1 MKNPTQN
8 VLNFSNVPSFTS
20 GLQEAIDALPESG
33 GVVEVPPGIYT
44 LQRHVRLRNNVLI
57 RGSGNA
63 SRITRTAE
71 VSSPLAQEANDGDV
85 AVQVESAKA
94 FNPGMEISIFDT
106 TQRGWHATH
115 AVIRGIDDNILHLDQ
130 PINTNRPCLRER
142 NGTVA
147 HAFSAFVAWEVHD
160 CGLQSL
166 SVDGG
171 ERFDQS
177 VFADFTISAIHFVR
191 TIDARIRDCV
201 VRHWPADGVSVQG
214 GSGTIVTN
222 CLSQGCLG
230 HGFHPGTSVKHS
242 LWINNI
248 GRENGRDGLYF
259 CMHVRHSVVSN
270 STFHG
275 NGRYGIGGLGDGGDQ
290 YNLVANNTCVDN
302 ARHGIEASG
311 GKNNTISSNICL
323 NNSQEEAGKY
333 SGIGLC
339 DVTGMTVN
347 ANRCLDDQEISTQGY
362 GIEEKGESNQNLI
375 VANHCQ
381 GNLCG
386 GIMTIGDR
394 TKCTENLE

>member
-1 MKNPTQN
+1 M
-8 VLNFSNVPSFTS
+8 
-20 GLQEAIDALPESG
+20 
-33 GVVEVPPGIYT
+33 
-44 LQRHVRLRNNVLI
+44 
-57 RGSGNA
+57 
-63 SRITRTAE
+63 
-71 VSSPLAQEANDGDV
+71 
-85 AVQVESAKA
+85 
-94 FNPGMEISIFDT
+94 
-106 TQRGWHATH
+106 
-115 AVIRGIDDNILHLDQ
+115 
-130 PINTNRPCLRER
+130 
-142 NGTVA
+142 
-147 HAFSAFVAWEVHD
+147 AWEVHD

-259 CMHVRHSVVSN
+259 CMYVRHSVVSN